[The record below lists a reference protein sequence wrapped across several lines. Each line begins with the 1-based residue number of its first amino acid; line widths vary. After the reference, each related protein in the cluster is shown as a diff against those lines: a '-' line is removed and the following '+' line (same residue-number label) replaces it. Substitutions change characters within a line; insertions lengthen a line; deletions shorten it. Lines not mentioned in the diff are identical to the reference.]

1 MDILIEKN
9 FKIESGLGMNTFL
22 RVDINIIAFIVLG
35 VTLMI
40 ASKRLDKE
48 ETMNKAFFKVAII
61 VLLLLVFET
70 STCII
75 NRREGTW
82 LIELS
87 YFFHICLFVSGA
99 ILAYEGYILIYQFVY
114 LNKTLGRSKKYLFGI
129 PVIANAILVVL
140 SPFFK
145 FVFYIDG
152 INTYHRGNY
161 FWISFVIIY
170 GYMILMMLLIIR
182 NRQKL
187 GKGEFILLH
196 IFSSFPL
203 IGGIIQA
210 LFYGV
215 LLMWSST
222 AFALILMY
230 SYLQQRMV
238 QLDHLTGAWNRASF
252 DFYIKNRMTQKCDT
266 KLGIIYCDIDNLKQ
280 INDEYGHIEGD
291 YAIKMTTQ
299 LIRESIRKTDIV
311 VRMGGDEFI
320 IVLECDFN
328 NILDKTIE
336 RIEKKF
342 FIYNEKSMK
351 PYELYCSLGADE
363 LNQDYNSI
371 EQFLHHVDCLMYE
384 NKNRKKDFATKK

>member
-1 MDILIEKN
+1 MDV
-9 FKIESGLGMNTFL
+9 FL
-22 RVDINIIAFIVLG
+22 RIDINIIAFIVLSII
-35 VTLMI
+35 VLI
-40 ASKRLDKE
+40 ASKRLDKQ
-48 ETMNKAFFKVAII
+48 ETMNRAFFRVSNI
-61 VLLLLVFET
+61 VLLLLAFET
-70 STCII
+70 GTCII
-75 NRREGTW
+75 NRLEGRW

-87 YFFHICLFVSGA
+87 NFLHMCLFTSGA
-99 ILAYEGYILIYQFVY
+99 ILSYEGYLLIYQFVH
-114 LNKTLGRSKKYLFGI
+114 LNKIVGKKSKILLGL
-129 PVIANAILVVL
+129 PILVNTFFVLL
-140 SPFFK
+140 SPIFG
-145 FVFYIDG
+145 FVFSIDG
-152 INTYHRGNY
+152 TNTYHRGNLFY
-161 FWISFVIIY
+161 ISFVIIY
-170 GYMILMMLLIIR
+170 GYMFFMNLLIIKNR
-182 NRQKL
+182 NKL
-187 GKGEFILLH
+187 GKTEFVLLL

-238 QLDHLTGAWNRASF
+238 QLDHLTGVWNRASF
-252 DFYIKNRMTQKCDT
+252 DFYIKNRMMQKCDT
-266 KLGIIYCDIDNLKQ
+266 KLGIIYCDIDSLKQ

-299 LIRESIRKTDIV
+299 LFRESIRKTDIV

-320 IVLECDFN
+320 IVLECDIK
-328 NILDKTIE
+328 NILDTTIE

-342 FIYNEKSMK
+342 YIYNDKSMK
-351 PYELYCSLGADE
+351 PYELSCSFGADE

-384 NKNRKKDFATKK
+384 NKKRKKDIATKK